1 MKLLFTIPLLS
12 RVIKRKIL
20 SELGLDQTRVAMTG
34 AAPLAPHIIAWYRQ
48 LGLELLEVFGMT
60 ENCATSH
67 ICTPGDMKVGYVGKP
82 VPGVECRSEEHTSEL
97 QSLMRNSYAVFC
109 LNKKHNTHSYHT

>member
-1 MKLLFTIPLLS
+1 MRISDWSSDVCSSDLKFYLTINAKLPPRKQKLLFSIPLLS

-67 ICTPGDMKVGYVGKP
+67 ICTPGDKIGRASCRERVCQYV
-82 VPGVECRSEEHTSEL
+82 
-97 QSLMRNSYAVFC
+97 
-109 LNKKHNTHSYHT
+109 

>member
-1 MKLLFTIPLLS
+1 MRISDWSSDVCSSDLKFYLTINAKLPPRKQKLLFSIPLLS

-60 ENCATSH
+60 ENCAT
-67 ICTPGDMKVGYVGKP
+67 
-82 VPGVECRSEEHTSEL
+82 RSEERRVGKGGVSTCRARGSP
-97 QSLMRNSYAVFC
+97 
-109 LNKKHNTHSYHT
+109 YH